1 MEKLSLQDRLSR
13 LPVGAQEAVN
23 TCAELLSVGKK
34 AQAVERFKAY
44 IEEKG
49 LTLGEVAA
57 LESLVLEKKREVL

>member
-1 MEKLSLQDRLSR
+1 MKMTLSEKIAR

-23 TCAELLSVGKK
+23 TCARLLSVGKK